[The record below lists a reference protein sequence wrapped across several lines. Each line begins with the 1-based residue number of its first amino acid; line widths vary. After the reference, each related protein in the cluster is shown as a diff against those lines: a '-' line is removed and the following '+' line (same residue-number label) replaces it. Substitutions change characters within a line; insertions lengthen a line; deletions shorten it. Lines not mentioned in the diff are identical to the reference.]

1 MSLTEQVSVENNNN
15 LNNNHT
21 KKVLYVIQK
30 VLHRISINGRET
42 CIPHMIGKNKWQRKF
57 LFPHK
62 DEHQLTVVCF
72 KNLLMCDSKFNKQ
85 KCKWDDK
92 KNVLVLTSTSP
103 SSFNWFEKKLLIQ
116 SKWGSQTKHYFKVL
130 LHFCK
135 HIFITKNVPIICM
148 QLYTERDIDLKW
160 NYFNA

>member
-1 MSLTEQVSVENNNN
+1 MIPLAVIYCFKLFSL
-15 LNNNHT
+15 
-21 KKVLYVIQK
+21 QK
-30 VLHRISINGRET
+30 NFSLGFVFISLLWHNET

-92 KNVLVLTSTSP
+92 KNVLVLTSTRP
-103 SSFNWFEKKLLIQ
+103 SFNWFGKKLLIQ

-130 LHFCK
+130 LYFCK
-135 HIFITKNVPIICM
+135 HIFIRKNVPIICM
-148 QLYTERDIDLKW
+148 QLYTERDIYLKW